1 MIFDVAL
8 ITREAEQDMCVLN
21 SDTKSFKLPAW
32 GWAES
37 PWQPNEPKVF
47 FSEAQINAKT
57 TRPSVW
63 CFCRSCHRVA
73 TTGESSAEEAQ
84 LTWTRPLN
92 WHGNHRN
99 GGLCCWQSE
108 PKHHIAGIHSG
119 EGFGSITDQTVWK
132 KKIPNAQI
140 AAPGAADPG
149 LPNPAPFRKPYKRT
163 RCIKITTSALCLFKE
178 QHFKSA
184 LNLQTT

>member
-132 KKIPNAQI
+132 KKKYPMPRYQLLGQLIQDYPTQPSPI
-140 AAPGAADPG
+140 
-149 LPNPAPFRKPYKRT
+149 
-163 RCIKITTSALCLFKE
+163 
-178 QHFKSA
+178 
-184 LNLQTT
+184 